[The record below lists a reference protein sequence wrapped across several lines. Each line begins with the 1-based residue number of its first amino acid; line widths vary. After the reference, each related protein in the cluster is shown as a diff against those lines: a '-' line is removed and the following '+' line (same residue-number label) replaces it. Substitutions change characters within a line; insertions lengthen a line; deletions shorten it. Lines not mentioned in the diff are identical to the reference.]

1 MFLRASSIKINAEGG
16 LEIIPDFCRIWTTL
30 SRRRETKGHVS
41 IMDIISKLSFL
52 KEEERRITDGLKEVL
67 MRFNH
72 TLDSMEKERLS
83 FEDEILKITA
93 GRNEIKEDL
102 KVIIRN
108 TLVYEINI
116 AKVRKKLEELEM
128 KSASIKKYYES
139 LFNGPV
145 SNIFAVNNP
154 DVEKKVTVDGAIDK
168 FAQDDTEKVELLEKK
183 RELMVA
189 MNMIFSRYESEIGEV
204 EKEKKM
210 AMEME
215 GNFVKKDGDARKQKK
230 ILMSSFKTYSDE
242 IKKYKMKLASAI
254 DKEIKI
260 VEEFTMVLKNIG
272 AAVKISKRVS
282 DILVG

>member
-30 SRRRETKGHVS
+30 SRRRETKGHVPN
-41 IMDIISKLSFL
+41 MDIISKLSFL
-52 KEEERRITDGLKEVL
+52 KEEEGRITDGLKEVL
-67 MRFNH
+67 VRFNH

-102 KVIIRN
+102 KVITRN

-154 DVEKKVTVDGAIDK
+154 DAEKKVTVDGAIDK
-168 FAQDDTEKVELLEKK
+168 FTQDDTEKVELLEKK

-254 DKEIKI
+254 DKEIEI

>member
-1 MFLRASSIKINAEGG
+1 
-16 LEIIPDFCRIWTTL
+16 
-30 SRRRETKGHVS
+30 
-41 IMDIISKLSFL
+41 MDIISKLSFL
-52 KEEERRITDGLKEVL
+52 KEEEGRITDGLKEVL
-67 MRFNH
+67 VRFNH

-102 KVIIRN
+102 KVITRN

-128 KSASIKKYYES
+128 KSTSIKKYYES

-154 DVEKKVTVDGAIDK
+154 DAEKNVVVDGTTDIP
-168 FAQDDTEKVELLEKK
+168 AQEDIEKVELLGKK
-183 RELMVA
+183 KELMVA

-204 EKEKKM
+204 EKEKKK
-210 AMEME
+210 AVDMED
-215 GNFVKKDGDARKQKK
+215 NLVKKEADARKQKK

-242 IKKYKMKLASAI
+242 IKKYKMKLTSAI
-254 DKEIKI
+254 DKEIEI
-260 VEEFTMVLKNIG
+260 VEEFTSVLKNIDR
-272 AAVKISKRVS
+272 AVVVSKEVK
-282 DILVG
+282 DILNKNSAAF